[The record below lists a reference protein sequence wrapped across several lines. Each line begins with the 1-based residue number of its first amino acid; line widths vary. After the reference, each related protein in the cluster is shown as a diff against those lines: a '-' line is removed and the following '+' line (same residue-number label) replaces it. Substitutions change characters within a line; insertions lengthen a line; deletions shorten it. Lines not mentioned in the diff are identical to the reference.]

1 LLSGNEK
8 EGVHNV
14 QGNGSNEI
22 VKLLREVERNYNQ
35 KLVLRSNTGQEIEVQ
50 IEKEREENRKS

>member
-1 LLSGNEK
+1 MQS
-8 EGVHNV
+8 V

-22 VKLLREVERNYNQ
+22 VKLLREVERDYNQ
-35 KLVLRSNTGQEIEVQ
+35 KLVLRSNTAQEIEEQ